1 MQQEY
6 FSYFS
11 SNAKLEFEKKFY
23 NLKIRF
29 FYNNNVGRKE
39 FEILSDEFTGQP
51 SKLLVYQPMPDKSG
65 HEWIDVSNNHDNSP
79 LIQELGAVILKQ
91 NV

>member
-11 SNAKLEFEKKFY
+11 SNAKLEFEKKIY

-29 FYNNNVGRKE
+29 FYNNNIRRKE
-39 FEILSDEFTGQP
+39 FEILSDDFTGQP
-51 SKLLVYQPMPDKSG
+51 SKLLIYQVMPDKTG
-65 HEWIDVSNNHDNSP
+65 HEWIDVNNQDNSA
-79 LIQELGAVILKQ
+79 LIQELGAVIFKQ

>member
-1 MQQEY
+1 M
-6 FSYFS
+6 
-11 SNAKLEFEKKFY
+11 
-23 NLKIRF
+23 
-29 FYNNNVGRKE
+29 
-39 FEILSDEFTGQP
+39 SDEFTGQP

>member
-11 SNAKLEFEKKFY
+11 SNAKLEFEKKIY

-29 FYNNNVGRKE
+29 FYNNNIRRKE
-39 FEILSDEFTGQP
+39 FEILSDDFTGQP
-51 SKLLVYQPMPDKSG
+51 SKLLVYESMPDKSG
-65 HEWIDVSNNHDNSP
+65 HEWIDVSNNHDNSQ
-79 LIQELGAVILKQ
+79 LVQELGAVIFKQ